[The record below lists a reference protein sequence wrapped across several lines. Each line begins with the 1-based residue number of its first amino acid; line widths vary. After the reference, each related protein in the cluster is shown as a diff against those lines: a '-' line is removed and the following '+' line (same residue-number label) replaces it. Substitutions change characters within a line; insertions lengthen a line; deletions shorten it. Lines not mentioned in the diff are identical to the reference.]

1 MTIDDLMKAFDLAHK
16 AHSRRAGIEAVV
28 RALRDEMASGTAWH
42 AINEILGDAGEKV
55 GTHGSPELDEDA
67 FKLQA
72 MGKDPGMTIEEFLD
86 EHFKPPATD
95 PAPVCK
101 WTLNTLPE
109 PDGGSHYETSCG
121 DAWCRWYNTP
131 KEDNYSYCPSCGKP
145 IKFTEAKD

>member
-1 MTIDDLMKAFDLAHK
+1 MSIAQEAADALEALVAERDRLKAEVE
-16 AHSRRAGIEAVV
+16 R
-28 RALRDEMASGTAWH
+28 LR
-42 AINEILGDAGEKV
+42 NEKV

-145 IKFTEAKD
+145 IKFTEAKE